1 MSGWTASDLA
11 RLGLRRAGAKSIVRE
26 NRTTEIAGTLKE
38 SLKVRK
44 ARICAK
50 ASSNAFHKSGEMNKL
65 EAEYAARLEALKGVG
80 QIADYRFECVKLRL
94 ADRTFYTPDFMV
106 LRADGVFEMHE
117 VKGFWEDDARVKIKV
132 AAELYP
138 FKFIAARKQKGAWVF
153 EEF

>member
-1 MSGWTASDLA
+1 M
-11 RLGLRRAGAKSIVRE
+11 RRACAKSVVRE

-50 ASSNAFHKSGEMNKL
+50 TSRRNFRKDREMNKL
-65 EAEYAARLEALKGVG
+65 EAEYATRLEALKGVG
-80 QIADYRFECVKLRL
+80 QIADYRFECLKLRL
-94 ADRTFYTPDFMV
+94 ADNTFYAPDFMV
-106 LRADGVFEMHE
+106 LKPDGAFEIHE
-117 VKGFWEDDARVKIKV
+117 VKGHWEDDARVKIKV

-138 FKFIAARKQKGAWVF
+138 FKFIAARKVKGAWLF

>member
-1 MSGWTASDLA
+1 MNGWTAESV
-11 RLGLRRAGAKSIVRE
+11 AKIGISR
-26 NRTTEIAGTLKE
+26 
-38 SLKVRK
+38 
-44 ARICAK
+44 AK
-50 ASSNAFHKSGEMNKL
+50 AAEAVNLKAKAARGSFHKSGQMNKL
-65 EAEYAARLEALKGVG
+65 EAAYAARLESLKLAGE
-80 QIADYRFECVKLRL
+80 ISDYRFECVKLRL

-106 LRADGVFEMHE
+106 LRADGTFEMHE

>member
-1 MSGWTASDLA
+1 MNGWTAESV
-11 RLGLRRAGAKSIVRE
+11 AKIGISR
-26 NRTTEIAGTLKE
+26 
-38 SLKVRK
+38 
-44 ARICAK
+44 AK
-50 ASSNAFHKSGEMNKL
+50 AAEAVNLKAKAARGAFHKAGQMNKL
-65 EAEYAARLEALKGVG
+65 EAAYAARLESLKLAGE
-80 QIADYRFECVKLRL
+80 IADYRFECVKLRL

-106 LRADGVFEMHE
+106 LRADGTFEMHE